1 MAFVFRQ
8 GDLPKLDLQV
18 DRGTDFKAW
27 KSQWEAY
34 INLSGL
40 ITQDAAKQ
48 VQALTLCFSRETVT
62 IIDNLGL
69 TAAQRGKVEDIVVA
83 MEHYVNGQINE
94 SVERRTFRRRIQQPG
109 ESFDDFL
116 VSLRELAKTCNFCD
130 DRCTQKNIRDQIIN
144 GYIEGDTVE
153 DLLAEKDL
161 TLEKTV
167 TKCRAQEAAK
177 RQRAEMAGT
186 GGAAIQAIRRYQTP
200 TYRQQNPTYNQVGK
214 TCQGC
219 GASPHQGG
227 RRQCPAFNATCHT
240 CNKVGHLAQVCRGRR
255 AVRGAEPAARGV
267 YTDPQGDE
275 PPPQIHASRAFEPAP
290 TISIHMSSLNGQ
302 SMVKV
307 LPDSGADISVAGRD
321 LLEHL
326 HELPGNLL
334 PSNVTPRAVN
344 GTKMHPL
351 GKIPVTLSLGAH
363 QYTDDVYIY
372 PEVAGTLISWKAA
385 KGLKILPDSY
395 PNPPSPSPP
404 QVAITDVSTPDH
416 PTIDH
421 PTGIMSEY
429 PHVFDGNVK
438 TMEGEKFHI
447 ALTDDAKP
455 FCVHTPRTIPF
466 AYRDKLQKELQL
478 LQSQGIIE
486 PVTEPTEWCAPIV
499 VAPKK
504 DSDQIR
510 MCVDLSR
517 LNRYVK
523 RERYQSP
530 TPAEAVADIA
540 AENAKV
546 FTKLDALKGYH
557 QCPLDE
563 ESQKLTTFITPFGR
577 FKYLRA
583 PFGISSI
590 AEHYNRRMDEAFAGL
605 GGYRRIVDDAVIYD
619 SNERDHTD
627 HVRQFLQRCMEKKI
641 TLNTDK
647 WRFAQASV
655 GFAGFTLSADGY
667 RIDQSIT
674 EAISSFP
681 TPASRT
687 DLRSFFG
694 LANQLSAST
703 ATVAELL
710 APLRPLLSTKN
721 DFTWSPVLDQ
731 AFVTAK
737 KSITSAPT
745 LAFFDLRKPTRLC
758 TDASRQGLGFV
769 LQQKSGESWV
779 LIQAGSRFLSD
790 TESRYAV
797 IELELLAVS
806 WAILKCRIF
815 LAGLPHFSVVTD
827 HYPLISILNNYRL
840 DEIENPRLQRLKTK
854 VMAFNFTAEWIKGT
868 LNNAPDALSR
878 NPVTNPKPHD
888 LLAEQDP
895 SGKPEATIAEIRV
908 TSSGQQESVRLQYL
922 RQITEQD
929 HEYQQLLHYIRNG
942 FPDHRSQLPDGCKRY
957 WNIRSQLA
965 LDEDLI
971 VYGCRLLIPVKMRS
985 KVLTQLHES
994 HQGSIRT
1001 KQRARLVVYWPGMDN
1016 DIDEVILK
1024 CKQCQEKL
1032 PSQPREPIIS
1042 KTRPNRPFQEI
1053 AADFCSYAANDF
1065 LILVDCY
1072 SDWPDIIH
1080 MGHNTTTPQLITALK
1095 KSFCRSGAPDIVWSD
1110 QGPQFTSKLF
1120 QDFSKEWGFQH
1131 VTSSPTYPQSNGKI
1145 EATVKPMKKL
1155 IESSWSGRRLD
1166 EGKLAQ
1172 ALLQYRNTPS
1182 RRDGLSPAQKL
1193 FGHPMQDALPAHHR
1207 AFAPE
1212 WQRSAA
1218 EVDQQ
1223 TTSHMEQV
1231 TQYYNQHAHTL
1242 PHVAIQNDTT
1252 KRWDIYGVITE
1263 IGPHR
1268 RYYVKTTSGRVLTRN
1283 RRFLRR
1289 RVPWS
1294 PPPTSRPED
1303 RSTRTGDRST
1313 RPGDRSTRP
1322 RDRSTRPRDRST
1334 PPAPPPAQRSSQR
1347 CHNKPKRLIEEITFK

>member
-1 MAFVFRQ
+1 
-8 GDLPKLDLQV
+8 
-18 DRGTDFKAW
+18 
-27 KSQWEAY
+27 
-34 INLSGL
+34 
-40 ITQDAAKQ
+40 
-48 VQALTLCFSRETVT
+48 
-62 IIDNLGL
+62 
-69 TAAQRGKVEDIVVA
+69 
-83 MEHYVNGQINE
+83 
-94 SVERRTFRRRIQQPG
+94 
-109 ESFDDFL
+109 
-116 VSLRELAKTCNFCD
+116 
-130 DRCTQKNIRDQIIN
+130 
-144 GYIEGDTVE
+144 
-153 DLLAEKDL
+153 
-161 TLEKTV
+161 
-167 TKCRAQEAAK
+167 
-177 RQRAEMAGT
+177 
-186 GGAAIQAIRRYQTP
+186 
-200 TYRQQNPTYNQVGK
+200 
-214 TCQGC
+214 
-219 GASPHQGG
+219 
-227 RRQCPAFNATCHT
+227 
-240 CNKVGHLAQVCRGRR
+240 
-255 AVRGAEPAARGV
+255 
-267 YTDPQGDE
+267 
-275 PPPQIHASRAFEPAP
+275 
-290 TISIHMSSLNGQ
+290 MSSLNGQ

-334 PSNVTPRAVN
+334 PTNVTPRAVN
-344 GTKMHPL
+344 GTKIHPL

-363 QYTDDVYIY
+363 QYTDNVYIY

-421 PTGIMSEY
+421 PTINHPTTDHPTGIMSEY

-447 ALTDDAKP
+447 VLTDDAKP

-557 QCPLDE
+557 QGPLDE
-563 ESQKLTTFITPFGR
+563 ESQKLIYHTIRQIQVPPSPLW
-577 FKYLRA
+577 YLVHSRTLQ
-583 PFGISSI
+583 PK
-590 AEHYNRRMDEAFAGL
+590 AFAGL
-605 GGYRRIVDDAVIYD
+605 SGYRRIVDDAVIYD

-627 HVRQFLQRCMEKKI
+627 HVRQFLQRCMEKNI

-667 RIDQSIT
+667 RVDQSIT

-721 DFTWSPVLDQ
+721 DFTWSPALDQ

-769 LQQKSGESWV
+769 LQQKSGESCV

-790 TESRYAV
+790 TESCYAV

-840 DEIENPRLQRLKTK
+840 DKIENPRLQRLKTK
-854 VMAFNFTAEWIKGT
+854 VMALNFTAEWIKGT
-868 LNNAPDALSR
+868 LNNAPDALSQ

-908 TSSGQQESVRLQYL
+908 TSSGQQESV
-922 RQITEQD
+922 
-929 HEYQQLLHYIRNG
+929 
-942 FPDHRSQLPDGCKRY
+942 
-957 WNIRSQLA
+957 
-965 LDEDLI
+965 
-971 VYGCRLLIPVKMRS
+971 
-985 KVLTQLHES
+985 
-994 HQGSIRT
+994 
-1001 KQRARLVVYWPGMDN
+1001 
-1016 DIDEVILK
+1016 
-1024 CKQCQEKL
+1024 
-1032 PSQPREPIIS
+1032 
-1042 KTRPNRPFQEI
+1042 
-1053 AADFCSYAANDF
+1053 
-1065 LILVDCY
+1065 
-1072 SDWPDIIH
+1072 
-1080 MGHNTTTPQLITALK
+1080 
-1095 KSFCRSGAPDIVWSD
+1095 
-1110 QGPQFTSKLF
+1110 
-1120 QDFSKEWGFQH
+1120 
-1131 VTSSPTYPQSNGKI
+1131 
-1145 EATVKPMKKL
+1145 
-1155 IESSWSGRRLD
+1155 
-1166 EGKLAQ
+1166 
-1172 ALLQYRNTPS
+1172 
-1182 RRDGLSPAQKL
+1182 
-1193 FGHPMQDALPAHHR
+1193 
-1207 AFAPE
+1207 
-1212 WQRSAA
+1212 
-1218 EVDQQ
+1218 
-1223 TTSHMEQV
+1223 
-1231 TQYYNQHAHTL
+1231 
-1242 PHVAIQNDTT
+1242 
-1252 KRWDIYGVITE
+1252 
-1263 IGPHR
+1263 
-1268 RYYVKTTSGRVLTRN
+1268 
-1283 RRFLRR
+1283 
-1289 RVPWS
+1289 
-1294 PPPTSRPED
+1294 
-1303 RSTRTGDRST
+1303 
-1313 RPGDRSTRP
+1313 
-1322 RDRSTRPRDRST
+1322 
-1334 PPAPPPAQRSSQR
+1334 
-1347 CHNKPKRLIEEITFK
+1347 